1 LFIVVDIDV
10 VVVVVVV
17 AIVAIAAINAI
28 AAIVVVDV
36 VVDVVVIVVVVVV
49 VAVVIVFVVA
59 VVVCLDSQRGLD
71 VGLHRVGVFLGAE
84 PFDRSPFFVHQKFG
98 EIPFYGVDERAA
110 LGLFQILPQRIRIR
124 SIHFNLFKKIKGDA
138 VSSSGVTLHFG
149 V

>member
-36 VVDVVVIVVVVVV
+36 VVDAVVV
-49 VAVVIVFVVA
+49 

-71 VGLHRVGVFLGAE
+71 VGLHRVGVFLGTE
-84 PFDRSPFFVHQKFG
+84 PFDRSPFFVH
-98 EIPFYGVDERAA
+98 
-110 LGLFQILPQRIRIR
+110 
-124 SIHFNLFKKIKGDA
+124 
-138 VSSSGVTLHFG
+138 
-149 V
+149 